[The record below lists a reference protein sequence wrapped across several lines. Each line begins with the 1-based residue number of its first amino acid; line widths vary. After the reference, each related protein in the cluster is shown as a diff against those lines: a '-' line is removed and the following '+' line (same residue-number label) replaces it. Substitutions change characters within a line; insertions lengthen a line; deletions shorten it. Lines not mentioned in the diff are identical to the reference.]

1 MFGIKKFLPHSI
13 PHSSTNYTYRIWWN
27 LLLITIGSFCVAVGT
42 KSLAVPHQFIPSG
55 IFGLASLLFYSGAP
69 LSPGW
74 LYALLNAPLFLFA
87 WFKVSKRFFWYSAY
101 AVAITTVLYELCD
114 ISIPLESQLY
124 ASVASG
130 LIAGFGA
137 GVVLRSLGSNGG
149 LDVVAV
155 FLFQRFNI
163 GIGRVYLLF
172 NTALFS
178 LSLWHISLDLVVA
191 SLIMVFVSSVTLEQT
206 LSLFSQRKVVFIVS
220 EMSESIS
227 RDILSIMDNKELPPL
242 DGNGKPA
249 ATPTANAGGSSADKN
264 GKDGDF
270 VIEPDTATPSAA
282 QPAQQDAEQ
291 PGQSAAGEG
300 QNTSGGEGAQPNSKS
315 DNDR

>member
-1 MFGIKKFLPHSI
+1 MFGIKKFLLRNLPHSG
-13 PHSSTNYTYRIWWN
+13 TNYTYCIWWN
-27 LLLITIGSFCVAVGT
+27 ILLITIGSFCVAVGT

-55 IFGLASLLFYSGAP
+55 IFGLASLLFYAGAP
-69 LSPGW
+69 VSPGW

-101 AVAITTVLYELCD
+101 AVAATTVLYELCD
-114 ISIPLESQLY
+114 IGIPLENQLY

-172 NTALFS
+172 NAALFS
-178 LSLWHISLDLVVA
+178 LSLRHISLDLVVA

-206 LSLFSQRKVVFIVS
+206 LSLFSQRKVVFIIS
-220 EMSESIS
+220 EMSEAIS
-227 RDILSIMDNKELPPL
+227 NDILSMMQQSATFLKGFGAYSKKEKNVLMTVVNNVQL
-242 DGNGKPA
+242 KRLEQITFQHD
-249 ATPTANAGGSSADKN
+249 AGALFIVENTFSVIGSS
-264 GKDGDF
+264 F
-270 VIEPDTATPSAA
+270 
-282 QPAQQDAEQ
+282 
-291 PGQSAAGEG
+291 
-300 QNTSGGEGAQPNSKS
+300 SK
-315 DNDR
+315 RKLY

>member
-13 PHSSTNYTYRIWWN
+13 PHSSTNYTYCVWWN

-55 IFGLASLLFYSGAP
+55 IFGLASLLFYAGAP

-101 AVAITTVLYELCD
+101 AVAATTVLYELCS
-114 ISIPLESQLY
+114 INIPLQSQLY

-172 NTALFS
+172 NAALFS
-178 LSLWHISLDLVVA
+178 LSLRHISLDLVVA

-227 RDILSIMDNKELPPL
+227 RDILGIMKQSATFLKGFGAYSKKEKNVLMTVVNNVQL
-242 DGNGKPA
+242 KRLEEITFRHDA
-249 ATPTANAGGSSADKN
+249 AALFIVENTFSVIGSS
-264 GKDGDF
+264 F
-270 VIEPDTATPSAA
+270 
-282 QPAQQDAEQ
+282 
-291 PGQSAAGEG
+291 
-300 QNTSGGEGAQPNSKS
+300 SK
-315 DNDR
+315 RKLY